1 MKARKILSLVLSM
14 VVAGAIFAGCGKTE
28 EKKAANALESVKT
41 QKKLRIGLED
51 TYPPLEFRDSK
62 NELVGFDID
71 LSKEIAKK
79 LGVEAD
85 FILTEFGGLTMALNA
100 GKFDVGISAISI
112 TEKRAKE
119 VDFSEPYV
127 KGGQVIVVKKGTTDI
142 KSVNDLKGKVVGT
155 QLGTTGEEAA
165 KKVEGIKEIKTYD
178 KATQPFHD
186 LEIGRLSAVV
196 VDEFVGRYYL
206 SKEKDKFEVAVVL
219 DQEPIGIAFK
229 KGEKELQE
237 AVQKAVNELK
247 ADGTMSKLSEKWFGE
262 DIYK

>member
-1 MKARKILSLVLSM
+1 MKTKKMLSLVLSM

-28 EKKAANALESVKT
+28 EKKAANALEKVKT
-41 QKKLRIGLED
+41 EKKLRIGLED

-79 LGVEAD
+79 LGVEAE
-85 FILTEFGGLTMALNA
+85 FVLTEFGGLTMALNA

-127 KGGQVIVVKKGTTDI
+127 KGGQVIIVKKGNTAI
-142 KSVNDLKGKVVGT
+142 KSAADLKGKNVGA

-165 KKVEGIKEIKTYD
+165 KKVEGVKALKTYD
-178 KATQPFHD
+178 KATEPFHD
-186 LEIGRLSAVV
+186 LEIGRLDAVV

-206 SKEKDKFEVAVVL
+206 SKQKDKFEVAVVL

-229 KGEKELQE
+229 KGEKELHE

-247 ADGTMSKLSEKWFGE
+247 ADGTLSKLSEKWFGE